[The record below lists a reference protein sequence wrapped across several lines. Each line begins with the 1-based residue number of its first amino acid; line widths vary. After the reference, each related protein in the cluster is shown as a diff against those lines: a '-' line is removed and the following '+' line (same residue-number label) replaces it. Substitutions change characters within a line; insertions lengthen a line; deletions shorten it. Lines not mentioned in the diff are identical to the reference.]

1 MKKILP
7 LSLSG
12 LVAVT
17 LWMPI
22 TSVNAAGTSMEQR
35 VQRLER
41 MTENPVLLQLSQRLG
56 EQQREIQ
63 ELHDLIDRLKRDFR
77 NADHKSDKRYKETDD
92 RLSFLESGSVVNEQ
106 SSSTVKP
113 NLELPVKSFEIEPE
127 ISAQAGQV
135 SNSKVALPLTTGD
148 NSLAVSGAMTQKIVV
163 GEPGSQAL
171 AGSTFK
177 ESIVDESSNTQ
188 TKLQEGS
195 EPVENKVDQIVVG
208 PIKTVPATEL
218 EKDKYQQAFAQM
230 KAAQYD
236 AATNAFEQFLS
247 AYPQSELAS
256 NAAYWAGEGHLI
268 KKQNQVA
275 LDSFMIVIERYP
287 NAPKIADA
295 QLRAADSLANLNRIE
310 DAKKM
315 YQNVINGRPHSRSA
329 QTASKRLNGLK

>member
-1 MKKILP
+1 M
-7 LSLSG
+7 SLSG

-22 TSVNAAGTSMEQR
+22 TSVNAAGTSLDER

-41 MTENPVLLQLSQRLG
+41 MTENPVLLQLSRRLG

-92 RLSFLESGSVVNEQ
+92 RLSFQESGSVVNEQ

-127 ISAQAGQV
+127 ISAQADPV
-135 SNSKVALPLTTGD
+135 SDA
-148 NSLAVSGAMTQKIVV
+148 VV
-163 GEPGSQAL
+163 GESGNQAV

-188 TKLQEGS
+188 AKLQEGS

-208 PIKTVPATEL
+208 PIKTVSATEL
-218 EKDKYQQAFAQM
+218 EKGKYQQAFAQM
-230 KAAQYD
+230 KAAKYD

-287 NAPKIADA
+287 NAPKVADA

>member
-22 TSVNAAGTSMEQR
+22 TSVNAAGTSLEQR

-41 MTENPVLLQLSQRLG
+41 MTENPVLLQLSRRLG

-63 ELHDLIDRLKRDFR
+63 KLHDLIDRLKRDFR
-77 NADHKSDKRYKETDD
+77 NANQRSDKRYKETDD
-92 RLSFLESGSVVNEQ
+92 RLSLLESGSVVNEQ

-113 NLELPVKSFEIEPE
+113 KLELPVKSSEIQPVN
-127 ISAQAGQV
+127 SAQTVKESIGDESVNAHSKQQAGQ
-135 SNSKVALPLTTGD
+135 
-148 NSLAVSGAMTQKIVV
+148 
-163 GEPGSQAL
+163 E
-171 AGSTFK
+171 
-177 ESIVDESSNTQ
+177 
-188 TKLQEGS
+188 
-195 EPVENKVDQIVVG
+195 IVVG
-208 PIKTVPATEL
+208 PIKTVPATDL
-218 EKDKYQQAFAQM
+218 EKDKYQKAFARM
-230 KAAQYD
+230 KASQYD
-236 AATNAFEQFLS
+236 AATRAFEQFLS
-247 AYPQSELAS
+247 AYPHSELAS

-287 NAPKIADA
+287 NSPKVADA

-315 YQNVINGRPHSRSA
+315 YQSVINGRPGSRAA
-329 QTASKRLNGLK
+329 QMASKRLNGLK

>member
-12 LVAVT
+12 LIAVT

-22 TSVNAAGTSMEQR
+22 TSVNAAGTSLEQR

-41 MTENPVLLQLSQRLG
+41 MTENPVLLQLSRRLG

-63 ELHDLIDRLKRDFR
+63 KLHDLIDRLKRDFR
-77 NADHKSDKRYKETDD
+77 NADQRSDKRYKETDD

-113 NLELPVKSFEIEPE
+113 KLELPVKSSEIQPVN
-127 ISAQAGQV
+127 SAQAV
-135 SNSKVALPLTTGD
+135 SDVASALPLSTSN
-148 NSLAVSGAMTQKIVV
+148 NSLAASGA
-163 GEPGSQAL
+163 A
-171 AGSTFK
+171 AGSTVK
-177 ESIVDESSNTQ
+177 ESIGDESVNAHSKQ
-188 TKLQEGS
+188 QES
-195 EPVENKVDQIVVG
+195 PEIVVG
-208 PIKTVPATEL
+208 PIKTVPATDL
-218 EKDKYQQAFAQM
+218 EKDKYRKAFARM
-230 KAAQYD
+230 KAAQYE
-236 AATNAFEQFLS
+236 AATSAFEQFLS

-287 NAPKIADA
+287 NSPKVADA

-315 YQNVINGRPHSRSA
+315 YQNVINGRPSSRAA
-329 QTASKRLNGLK
+329 QMASKRLNGLK